1 MARRSEHSRDE
12 IKQMIFDAAENII
25 QERGYSALKIRQITA
40 DIGYTV
46 ASVYM
51 VFASMDDLNTQIK
64 TRTLQKIIA
73 TIAKQ
78 GTVQGK
84 AKAYC
89 DFAIQEPGLWKM
101 LFQHQSVKRL
111 DSEIE
116 FFAMQQTLEL
126 SLTESLQK
134 LKLAATEDESN
145 TASTSLINA
154 IQGACLSL
162 LWSDVKKIE
171 SQVNLFLRCFLDGW
185 RKL

>member
-64 TRTLQKIIA
+64 TRTLNKLIEA
-73 TIAKQ
+73 MAKQ
-78 GTVQGK
+78 ESLQDK
-84 AKAYC
+84 AKAYSN
-89 DFAIQEPGLWKM
+89 FALHEQGLWKM
-101 LFQHQSVKRL
+101 LFQHQPVKKL
-111 DSEIE
+111 DSEVDY
-116 FFAMQQTLEL
+116 FVAQQTLEL
-126 SLTESLQK
+126 CLAESLQK
-134 LKLAATEDESN
+134 LKLEATGDKANE
-145 TASTSLINA
+145 ASTSLINA
-154 IQGACLSL
+154 VQGACLSL
-162 LWSDVKKIE
+162 LWSDGEKIE
-171 SQVNLFLRCFLDGW
+171 SQINLLLRCFLDGW

>member
-51 VFASMDDLNTQIK
+51 VFSSMDDLNTQIK
-64 TRTLQKIIA
+64 ARTLRKLIE
-73 TIAKQ
+73 TMAKQ
-78 GTVQGK
+78 ENLQDK

-89 DFAIQEPGLWKM
+89 DFALQEQGLWKM
-101 LFQHQSVKRL
+101 LFQHQSVKPL
-111 DSEIE
+111 DSEVDYV
-116 FFAMQQTLEL
+116 AVRQALEL
-126 SLTESLQK
+126 CLAKSLQK
-134 LKLAATEDESN
+134 LKLEATEGESN
-145 TASTSLINA
+145 EASTSLINA

-162 LWSDVKKIE
+162 LWSDAERIE
-171 SQVNLFLRCFLDGW
+171 AQIDLLLRCFLDGW